1 MTKLEFMKELESLLP
16 DIPSEE
22 RDEALQYYN
31 GYYDD
36 AGEDQ
41 EQEIIKEL
49 GSPAR
54 VASIIKADL
63 NPDATDRE
71 NRGYFTEKGYQETI
85 SNEYEIVNAAR
96 KETNNSNQTNAGG
109 NSQTANG
116 SYTNGPSANG
126 SSANGSSANGSSA
139 NGPYANGPYA
149 NGQYTNGPYAN
160 GSYTNRTYTNG
171 TYTAGSGANAGQS
184 AYKSQ
189 NQTSKSS
196 NTGLIVVVALLTF
209 PFWLPLLL
217 SAIGIAIGVI
227 AAILGIIFGFGVAGI
242 TMIGVGVAMF
252 IAGLVQL
259 TAPLFG
265 LLLIGIGLIVFG
277 TGMLLTLACVALCK
291 NVLPAMIRGIVNLC
305 RLPFKN
311 RSVMA

>member
-1 MTKLEFMKELESLLP
+1 MTRLEFMKELESLLP

-31 GYYDD
+31 GYFDD

-54 VASIIKADL
+54 VASIIKSDL
-63 NPDATDRE
+63 NPGATDRE
-71 NRGYFTEKGYQETI
+71 SRGYFTEKGYQETI
-85 SNEYEIVNAAR
+85 NNEYEIVGAPK
-96 KETNNSNQTNAGG
+96 KENGSSYQSNTNN
-109 NSQTANG
+109 QTASGFNTNSAG
-116 SYTNGPSANG
+116 NSYTNNK
-126 SSANGSSANGSSA
+126 
-139 NGPYANGPYA
+139 
-149 NGQYTNGPYAN
+149 
-160 GSYTNRTYTNG
+160 
-171 TYTAGSGANAGQS
+171 AGYNNTGYN
-184 AYKSQ
+184 
-189 NQTSKSS
+189 S
-196 NTGLIVVVALLTF
+196 NTGYNGSAGYNNSTGKASSQTKNNNTALIAILVIFTF

-217 SAIGIAIGVI
+217 SAVGIAIGVI

-242 TMIGVGVAMF
+242 TMIGVGVALF

-259 TAPLFG
+259 SVPFFG
-265 LLLIGIGLIVFG
+265 LLLIGIGLIVLG
-277 TGMLLTLACVALCK
+277 TGMLLTLACIALCK
-291 NVLPAMIRGIVNLC
+291 NVLPALMRGIVNLC

>member
-31 GYYDD
+31 GYFDD

-54 VASIIKADL
+54 VAEVIKADL
-63 NPDATDRE
+63 NPYAANRE

-96 KETNNSNQTNAGG
+96 KETNNNQTNAGG

-116 SYTNGPSANG
+116 PYPNGT
-126 SSANGSSANGSSA
+126 SA
-139 NGPYANGPYA
+139 NGPYANSSYA
-149 NGQYTNGPYAN
+149 NGPYAN
-160 GSYTNRTYTNG
+160 RTYNNGSYT
-171 TYTAGSGANAGQS
+171 AGNGANNGQTS
-184 AYKSQ
+184 YKSQ
-189 NQTSKSS
+189 TQTTKNS
-196 NTGLIVVVALLTF
+196 NTALIVIVAFVTF

-242 TMIGVGVAMF
+242 TMIGVGVAIF

-265 LLLIGIGLIVFG
+265 LLLIGIGLLVFG
-277 TGMLLTLACVALCK
+277 TGMLLTLACIALCK
-291 NVLPAMIRGIVNLC
+291 NVLPALIKGIVNLC